1 MIDPK
6 HRQRWKLFLDL
17 LPFVLV
23 AAISTNAATAA
34 DYFNGREVYE
44 MYCQTCH
51 GIGGKSM
58 EPGTPDF
65 PSGEALF
72 RPDSDLF
79 AQIRE
84 GKGVMP
90 AYRGMLTDSE
100 IRDVIAYLR
109 SLQK

>member
-1 MIDPK
+1 MNDSVHK
-6 HRQRWKLFLDL
+6 QRRRLSYI
-17 LPFVLV
+17 LPLTVLM
-23 AAISTNAATAA
+23 AAVTINAATAA
-34 DYFNGREVYE
+34 DYFNGREIYE
-44 MYCQTCH
+44 TYCQTCH
-51 GIGGKSM
+51 GFDGKSM
-58 EPGTPDF
+58 EPGMPDF
-65 PSGEALF
+65 SRGDALF

-79 AQIRE
+79 AQIRQ

>member
-1 MIDPK
+1 MINAK
-6 HRQRWKLFLDL
+6 HNERRWLFYL
-17 LPFVLV
+17 LALSVFM
-23 AAISTNAATAA
+23 AAITINAATAA
-34 DYFNGREVYE
+34 DYFNGREIYE
-44 MYCQTCH
+44 TYCQTCH
-51 GIGGKSM
+51 GIGGRNM
-58 EPGTPDF
+58 EPGMPDF
-65 PSGEALF
+65 SSGDALF

-79 AQIRE
+79 AQIRQ

>member
-1 MIDPK
+1 MIDSK
-6 HRQRWKLFLDL
+6 QNERQRPLFIL
-17 LPFVLV
+17 LFVLI
-23 AAISTNAATAA
+23 AATTMNAATAA

-51 GIGGKSM
+51 GFDGKSM

-65 PSGEALF
+65 SSGDALF

-79 AQIRE
+79 AQIRQ
-84 GKGVMP
+84 GKGAMP

-100 IRDVIAYLR
+100 IRDVITYLR

>member
-1 MIDPK
+1 MIDSK
-6 HRQRWKLFLDL
+6 HEQRRRPLFIL
-17 LPFVLV
+17 LFVLI
-23 AAISTNAATAA
+23 AAITMNTATAA

-65 PSGEALF
+65 SSGDTLF

-79 AQIRE
+79 AQIRQ

-100 IRDVIAYLR
+100 IRDVISYLR